1 MNKVDEINELYQPE
15 SMKEKKIKIDII
27 TYISGYSY
35 EVFERFI
42 GSLNDTGFSGNI
54 YLIINSQ
61 DKPIIRLLK
70 QKYDNIRPIVDN
82 LPKRTHINCHRFF
95 CIKQLLQKLEFTSD
109 YFLICDSRDVLF
121 QKNLETYPYDPNVD
135 IYGFQE
141 GITIAQEKVFNT
153 PWIKMVEQIMREPV
167 YDLVADNKIICCG
180 TTIGKRGAIQKYV
193 YTMCDI
199 IERNNIRMNL
209 DQGIHNYL
217 LYLNKLD
224 VNIKILSNQDNLV
237 NTIGNDIHILDD
249 EGRIL
254 NRNNEVSY
262 IVHQYDRCSKENREK
277 LSKKYNFS
285 VN

>member
-1 MNKVDEINELYQPE
+1 MEVNIEN
-15 SMKEKKIKIDII
+15 KIKIDII
-27 TYISGYSY
+27 TYISGYPF
-35 EVFERFI
+35 EVFDRFI
-42 GSLNDTGFSGNI
+42 GSLNDTGFSGKI

-70 QKYDNIRPIVDN
+70 KKYENIQPIVDN
-82 LPKRTHINCHRFF
+82 IPKETHINCHRFF
-95 CIKQLLQKLEFTSD
+95 CIKHLLDKLEFDSE
-109 YFLICDSRDVLF
+109 YFLLCDSRDVLF
-121 QKNLETYPYDPNVD
+121 QKNIETYQYDPTVD

-141 GITIAQEKVFNT
+141 SITIAEEKVFNT
-153 PWIKMVEQIMREPV
+153 PWIKIVERIMQEPV
-167 YDLVADNKIICCG
+167 YDKIANNKIICCG
-180 TTIGKRGAIQKYV
+180 TTIGKNGSIKKYV
-193 YTMCDI
+193 NMMCDI
-199 IERNNIRMNL
+199 IEKNNIYMNL

-224 VNIKILSNQDNLV
+224 VNIQIFSNDENLV
-237 NTIGNDIHILDD
+237 NTIGNDVHILDN

-254 NRNNEVSY
+254 NRKNEVSY